1 MFDVPKIVNAAL
13 PESERNGRTLNITGG
28 SMAGAGPNHNDPNFL
43 SDDFPK
49 SKPKLYITAEEEEF
63 DELTI
68 AEWRNE
74 GYDVEYFSMG
84 KGGKEYKT
92 HLRALTNQDLGPCET
107 FGIIAYGEAA
117 SICLEFFH
125 VLDNNP
131 SFKLCCL
138 IAYYPTAI
146 PDPRTRYPGGV
157 HVLVHLAEGN
167 ETVGIVKQDQ
177 MVGIQGKRRT
187 VNRKI
192 PEGMGT
198 GKYVKYNYP
207 TFSYDANSGFAEQDL
222 EEYDKISADLAWS
235 RSLATTRRAWRRDVN
250 LERVHE
256 ENVQAKYFTQNLQRT
271 MSTYTKNTTPYVTF
285 VPTQTGGI
293 GADELHDFYGHY
305 FLHRNPGSL
314 QLTLLSRTVGTN
326 RVVDELHV
334 AFKHTTEMPWI
345 LPGVPP
351 TKKKVEVLM
360 VSIVT
365 VRGGKL
371 AHEYVYWDQASVL
384 MQVGLLDPA
393 LIPDKAK
400 RRGVTKLPV
409 VGREVARRR
418 LDGNEDGED
427 GEADNHLIPDW
438 YDDDDDEDDDDEE
451 EGDDENGNN
460 GVNDGGKQQQNG
472 NKDQKEEEGEEEG
485 GEEGEEEGEEGEE
498 GGGEEG
504 EEEGEE
510 GNSDENGEGDEE
522 GEQSDDDHE
531 DDNDTRVE
539 QDKAHH
545 SDEEPSRS

>member
-1 MFDVPKIVNAAL
+1 
-13 PESERNGRTLNITGG
+13 
-28 SMAGAGPNHNDPNFL
+28 
-43 SDDFPK
+43 
-49 SKPKLYITAEEEEF
+49 
-63 DELTI
+63 
-68 AEWRNE
+68 
-74 GYDVEYFSMG
+74 MG
-84 KGGKEYKT
+84 KGGKEYKA
-92 HLRALTNQDLGPCET
+92 HLRALNNQDLGPCET
-107 FGIIAYGEAA
+107 YGLIAYGEAA

-157 HVLVHLAEGN
+157 HVLVHLAEGD

-198 GKYVKYNYP
+198 GKCVKYNYP
-207 TFSYDANSGFAEQDL
+207 TFSYDADSGFAEHDL
-222 EEYDKISADLAWS
+222 DEYDKISADLAWT
-235 RSLATTRRAWRRDVN
+235 RSLTTTRRAWRRDVN

-256 ENVQAKYFTQNLQRT
+256 ENVQGMWFDIFTSISLIPPSSYWNFQGLTFSAKFFTQNLQKT
-271 MSTYTKNTTPYVTF
+271 MMTYTKNTTPYVTF
-285 VPTQTGGI
+285 VPTLTGGI
-293 GADELHDFYGHY
+293 GTAQIHDFYSQY
-305 FLHRNPGSL
+305 FLHRNPGTL
-314 QLTLLSRTVGTN
+314 DLTLLSRTVGAN

-360 VSIVT
+360 VSVVT

-384 MQVGLLDPA
+384 MQVGLLDPS

-409 VGREVARRR
+409 VGREAARRR
-418 LDGNEDGED
+418 LNGNENGED
-427 GEADNHLIPDW
+427 GEADNQLIPGW
-438 YDDDDDEDDDDEE
+438 YESDEDEDDDDEE
-451 EGDDENGNN
+451 EEEDDEEANNAVNGK
-460 GVNDGGKQQQNG
+460 GKQQQNG
-472 NKDQKEEEGEEEG
+472 TQVQDEENDAVEGEEEDEEEGES
-485 GEEGEEEGEEGEE
+485 
-498 GGGEEG
+498 
-504 EEEGEE
+504 EGEE
-510 GNSDENGEGDEE
+510 GNSDDADGEEE
-522 GEQSDDDHE
+522 GEQSGDDDDADADAE
-531 DDNDTRVE
+531 PG
-539 QDKAHH
+539 KAHH
-545 SDEEPSRS
+545 NDEEPSRS